1 MPKKDIHFSMTL
13 PKLNPICH
21 YLLNIVLIFHF
32 LVHHNE
38 LNQRRFPYVDV
49 VLTHWPDITLEV
61 SDNFYVIFWIITL
74 FFVIILFN
82 LAIMTTGAL
91 GYVIYYFIKTSKMA
105 RKNQP
110 VELQEENEEMSEV
123 IQRPSVEV
131 YDIPTN

>member
-1 MPKKDIHFSMTL
+1 M
-13 PKLNPICH
+13 
-21 YLLNIVLIFHF
+21 
-32 LVHHNE
+32 
-38 LNQRRFPYVDV
+38 
-49 VLTHWPDITLEV
+49 EV

-91 GYVIYYFIKTSKMA
+91 GYAIYHFIKTTKMA
-105 RKNQP
+105 RKNPP

>member
-1 MPKKDIHFSMTL
+1 MNSIKDGS
-13 PKLNPICH
+13 
-21 YLLNIVLIFHF
+21 LISI
-32 LVHHNE
+32 
-38 LNQRRFPYVDV
+38 DV
-49 VLTHWPDITLEV
+49 VLTQWPDITLEV

-91 GYVIYYFIKTSKMA
+91 GYVIYYFIKTSKMV
-105 RKNQP
+105 RKNPP